1 MSQPCSWDGCE
12 EVNITKWTHLPPRSH
27 SSQTCD
33 VVSALS
39 KERPAGGRGDKWIWG
54 TEFPWRAFICT
65 KRHLLCVLPSWG
77 RHHFKSSL
85 HLLVIFHAY
94 CVVIHAVYTV
104 PAAMWQPHFSTGI
117 KHIKWVSYVSDT
129 QSVPEVRL
137 RPFLK
142 LSRMST
148 HFLIFKVVFQHL
160 SKYFFGH
167 WLLFP
172 LIFSPVLVPCVSHNR
187 QANFFLAVCCKNI

>member
-1 MSQPCSWDGCE
+1 MLFQ
-12 EVNITKWTHLPPRSH
+12 HLAKKDLQVAVEINESEA
-27 SSQTCD
+27 Q
-33 VVSALS
+33 
-39 KERPAGGRGDKWIWG
+39 
-54 TEFPWRAFICT
+54 FPWRAFICT

-129 QSVPEVRL
+129 QSVPEL
-137 RPFLK
+137 N
-142 LSRMST
+142 RMST
-148 HFLIFKVVFQHL
+148 HFLNFKVVFQHL
-160 SKYFFGH
+160 SKYFLGH

-172 LIFSPVLVPCVSHNR
+172 LIFSPVLVPCVAYNR
-187 QANFFLAVCCKNI
+187 QGHFYSSSLLQKHNLFQFL